1 MKKLFGNIKM
11 TWPRV
16 ILFAV
21 ITGIY
26 TGLVLIIDALKDTSF
41 QDIGIAY
48 EWWVIFAVIVVV
60 NCKSNLD
67 AMLKCF
73 VFFLISQPVIFA
85 VQVPFGKLSAEQGVY
100 YYKNIWFFATLLT
113 LPGGWIAYY
122 AKRQNLFGAA
132 VLGIGNTIQLV
143 MACSYAYKAIADF
156 PYHLLSTVVSV
167 ASMFIM
173 SFCIQKKARCRAV
186 SLCLPLVLAGAL
198 AVFAYVTGRLNF

>member
-1 MKKLFGNIKM
+1 MKRLFGSIKM

-16 ILFAV
+16 ILFAL

-26 TGLVLIIDALKDTSF
+26 TGLVLMFDALEDTSF
-41 QDIGIAY
+41 QDIGIGY

-73 VFFLISQPVIFA
+73 VFFLISQPVVFA
-85 VQVPFGKLSAEQGVY
+85 VQIPFGKLTVEQSIY
-100 YYKNIWFFATLLT
+100 YYKTWFFETLLT

-143 MACSYAYKAIADF
+143 MACAYACNAIADF
-156 PYHLLSTVVSV
+156 PHHLLSAIVSV
-167 ASMFIM
+167 VSMFIM

-186 SLCLPLVLAGAL
+186 SLCLPLVLVGVL
-198 AVFAYVTGRLNF
+198 AVFVYADGWLNF